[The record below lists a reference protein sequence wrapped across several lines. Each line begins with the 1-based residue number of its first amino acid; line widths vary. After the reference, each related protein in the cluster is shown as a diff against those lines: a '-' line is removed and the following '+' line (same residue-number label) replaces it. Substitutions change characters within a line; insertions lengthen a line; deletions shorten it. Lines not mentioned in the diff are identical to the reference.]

1 MTADPIHIAIID
13 DDKAVLD
20 ALGLYFVRH
29 NFTVSRFD
37 VAEDFLAAIDRAA
50 QFDCV
55 VCDIRMPGLSGL
67 ELVDRLNE
75 IHYGRPIIL
84 TTGHGDVQMAVAAIK
99 KGASDFLDKP
109 FDEGRLLASVQEA
122 AGHRREVMNVTA
134 ELEQLRARFDLL
146 SNRQREVM
154 EEVVAGLS
162 NKEIGRKLNIS
173 PKTVDHHRAWVMER
187 MGARN
192 LAELVRLAIKIHGIG
207 R

>member
-1 MTADPIHIAIID
+1 MIADPFHLAIID

-20 ALGLYFVRH
+20 SLALYFTRH
-29 NFTVSRFD
+29 KFTVSRFD
-37 VAEDFLAAIDRAA
+37 VAEDFLAAIEQAV

-55 VCDIRMPGLSGL
+55 VSDVRMPGLSGL

-75 IHYGRPIIL
+75 IHYDRPIIL
-84 TTGHGDVQMAVAAIK
+84 TTGHGDVPMAVAAIK

-109 FDEGRLLASVQEA
+109 FDERRLLASVREA
-122 AGHRREVMNVTA
+122 AGHRRETMNVTA

-154 EEVVAGLS
+154 TEVVAGLS

-192 LAELVRLAIKIHGIG
+192 LAELVRLAIRIQGNIG
-207 R
+207 